1 VIVLTT
7 LQIVKEIVME
17 MQKLMNAVSVEEQE
31 FQKEHVT
38 VKEKNS
44 IVKIIAVEVL
54 KKIIVVF
61 AEVLENLKLIVIA
74 LITN

>member
-1 VIVLTT
+1 
-7 LQIVKEIVME
+7 ME
-17 MQKLMNAVSVEEQE
+17 LVTETQKLMNVVSVEEQE

-54 KKIIVVF
+54 KKINVVF
-61 AEVLENLKLIVIA
+61 AEVLENLKVIVIA
-74 LITN
+74 LDTN